1 MAEVVFEQVG
11 KVYDNGFQAVQGLD
25 LTIHDGE
32 FMVLVGPSG
41 CAKSTILRMIAGLES
56 ITGGDIHIGAARVN
70 DLPPKDRGIA
80 MVFQNYAL
88 YPHMNAYDNMAFGLK
103 QQKLPAAEIDQRIQ
117 QAATLLKIGHLLK
130 HKPGQMSGGECQR
143 VALGRAMVRQP
154 AVFLFDEPLSNLD
167 AKLRVSTRVGIAQL
181 HQSLKTSQQPATMI
195 YVTHDQVEAM
205 TMADK
210 IVVMRAGKIE
220 QIGSP
225 DDVYDRPESKYV
237 ADFIGSPGIN
247 FLNGIVV
254 HGEGVPAVETAAG
267 RVPLGRHVGVKPGQ
281 QVICGLRP
289 TDLTVHA
296 DGPITAT
303 TRLLERLGH
312 DAQLFC
318 ETPDGGFSAIVDKSA
333 RFDEGTEVRFSI
345 PENKIHIFDAATVE
359 RLVRRLQH
367 VLEALAA
374 DPRQPVSA
382 IDVLDAVEDPSTTEQ
397 ATDGAL
403 DRSLTHLWKP
413 MLHTIAAGTRDVH
426 QHKVSLLA
434 QARAQGFA
442 YEPGELCGLSRNR
455 RLVHL
460 AELPSAGDRP
470 VVGPRAVPYDVLVL
484 ALGSGANDF
493 GVPGVQAHCHFID
506 SQFQAEA
513 FNHRLR
519 WQLFRGALQDEAVTI
534 DIVGAGATGVELAAE
549 LSHLM
554 EMAAHFGD
562 PTLRERLR
570 LTLYESAP
578 RILAAFPERVSESS
592 HRVLEKLGFT
602 IRTGTRVQAAQAQG
616 LVTPT
621 SPSPPTT

>member
-1 MAEVVFEQVG
+1 MTHRFSPRPRIVIVG
-11 KVYDNGFQAVQGLD
+11 GG
-25 LTIHDGE
+25 T
-32 FMVLVGPSG
+32 
-41 CAKSTILRMIAGLES
+41 AGLLLA
-56 ITGGDIHIGAARVN
+56 TRLG
-70 DLPPKDRGIA
+70 
-80 MVFQNYAL
+80 
-88 YPHMNAYDNMAFGLK
+88 
-103 QQKLPAAEIDQRIQ
+103 QQ
-117 QAATLLKIGHLLK
+117 
-130 HKPGQMSGGECQR
+130 
-143 VALGRAMVRQP
+143 LGRKGR
-154 AVFLFDEPLSNLD
+154 
-167 AKLRVSTRVGIAQL
+167 AQ
-181 HQSLKTSQQPATMI
+181 
-195 YVTHDQVEAM
+195 VTL
-205 TMADK
+205 
-210 IVVMRAGKIE
+210 I
-220 QIGSP
+220 
-225 DDVYDRPESKYV
+225 
-237 ADFIGSPGIN
+237 
-247 FLNGIVV
+247 
-254 HGEGVPAVETAAG
+254 
-267 RVPLGRHVGVKPGQ
+267 
-281 QVICGLRP
+281 
-289 TDLTVHA
+289 
-296 DGPITAT
+296 
-303 TRLLERLGH
+303 
-312 DAQLFC
+312 
-318 ETPDGGFSAIVDKSA
+318 
-333 RFDEGTEVRFSI
+333 
-345 PENKIHIFDAATVE
+345 
-359 RLVRRLQH
+359 
-367 VLEALAA
+367 
-374 DPRQPVSA
+374 
-382 IDVLDAVEDPSTTEQ
+382 
-397 ATDGAL
+397 

-442 YEPGELCGLSRNR
+442 YEPGELCGLSRNC

-616 LVTPT
+616 LVTADQPLAPNDMTVWAAGIKAPEVLSRLGGCAPTPATNWSSTPPCAAWTMSTSLRWATAAPSPCPT
-621 SPSPPTT
+621 SHAPCPPAPRWPCSKPPTWRATCPLGCSAAPCPLLSTATWAGWCHWAATGPTARWARRGCCRGNFWAEPWRAWATS